1 MRLARQTRR
10 ASDPCMGPPRAAF
23 DNHMMGIAL
32 RLAAQGLGRTA
43 PNPAVGSVIADER
56 TGEVSARGST
66 EAGGRP
72 HAEAVALARA
82 GARAAGVTMYVTLE
96 PCAHFGR
103 TPPCADAVIAAGIR
117 RLVCGIE
124 DPDPRVA
131 GRGLDRLRAAGLE
144 AERGLRA
151 AEAHWITRGHII
163 RVTERRPFVQLK
175 LALGADGTIARGAGG
190 QPAWITG
197 TEARAG
203 GHLLRAEADAILV
216 GRQTV
221 IDDDPELTCR
231 LPGMFDR
238 SPVRLVLASGAGG
251 LAGTRLMASA
261 SAPAVW
267 IFCSTD
273 APAAAVASL
282 QKQAARVFPVPRL
295 GGGLWLPAVMEAL
308 VGEGITRLLVEGGPT
323 IWAAFARAGLVDEV
337 VLFMVGRPSP
347 EAAQAALGTYV
358 DPAGLS
364 LVDQRRVG
372 GDVMLTWRHVPGGR
386 VET

>member
-23 DNHMMGIAL
+23 DHHMMGIAL

-56 TGEVSARGST
+56 TGEVIARGST

-144 AERGLRA
+144 VERGLRA
-151 AEAHWITRGHII
+151 AEAHWITRGHIV

-190 QPAWITG
+190 QPAWVTG
-197 TEARAG
+197 TEARAR

-261 SAPAVW
+261 SAPPVW

-282 QKQAARVFPVPRL
+282 QKQAGRVFPVPRL

-337 VLFMVGRPSP
+337 VLFMAGRPSP

-358 DPAGLS
+358 DPAGLH
-364 LVDQRRVG
+364 LIDQRRVG
-372 GDVMLTWRHVPGGR
+372 GDVMLMWRHVPGGR